1 MNRTKRR
8 IFECAMKLFAE
19 KGYDATSVEEIT
31 AVSGIAKGTLYYH
44 FEKKEDILTM
54 LLEEGMKL
62 LRNSIE
68 IKIRDCDK
76 CIDKIK
82 AVILLQIKITV
93 KYENFIN
100 LVFSQI
106 WGKEEKNIKCK
117 KCVFEYIK
125 ILEKIIKEGIEKG
138 EFYDG
143 NVEALASGI
152 FGVTCS
158 SLIYR
163 MKIGDKTD
171 VEQVY
176 NGFVDTV
183 VRGLSKEYNK
193 NKGLQKKIFL

>member
-1 MNRTKRR
+1 M
-8 IFECAMKLFAE
+8 
-19 KGYDATSVEEIT
+19 
-31 AVSGIAKGTLYYH
+31 
-44 FEKKEDILTM
+44 
-54 LLEEGMKL
+54 
-62 LRNSIE
+62 
-68 IKIRDCDK
+68 
-76 CIDKIK
+76 
-82 AVILLQIKITV
+82 
-93 KYENFIN
+93 
-100 LVFSQI
+100 FSQI

-143 NVEALASGI
+143 NIEALASGV

-163 MKIGDKTD
+163 MKIGEKTD

-183 VRGLSKEYNK
+183 VRGLSK
-193 NKGLQKKIFL
+193 

>member
-1 MNRTKRR
+1 MNKTKRK
-8 IFECAMKLFAE
+8 IFETSMKLFAE

-82 AVILLQIKITV
+82 AVILVQIKVTV

-143 NVEALASGI
+143 NIEALASGV

-163 MKIGDKTD
+163 MKIGEKTD

-183 VRGLSKEYNK
+183 VRGLSK
-193 NKGLQKKIFL
+193 

>member
-44 FEKKEDILTM
+44 FERKEDILIM

-68 IKIRDCDK
+68 IKIKDCNNNT
-76 CIDKIK
+76 DKIK
-82 AVILLQIKITV
+82 AVILVQVKVAV
-93 KYENFIN
+93 KYEHFIN

-117 KCVFEYIK
+117 QCVFEYIK
-125 ILEKIIKEGIEKG
+125 ILEKIIEAGIQNG
-138 EFYDG
+138 EFYEG
-143 NVEALASGI
+143 NIQALASGI

-163 MKIGDKTD
+163 MKIGEQMD
-171 VEQVY
+171 VKQVY

-183 VRGLSKEYNK
+183 IRGLRK
-193 NKGLQKKIFL
+193 Q

>member
-158 SLIYR
+158 SLIYKMR
-163 MKIGDKTD
+163 RGKDINIPELYAEIEKT
-171 VEQVY
+171 
-176 NGFVDTV
+176 
-183 VRGLSKEYNK
+183 
-193 NKGLQKKIFL
+193 FLRKLKR

>member
-1 MNRTKRR
+1 MNKTKRR

-31 AVSGIAKGTLYYH
+31 AVTGIAKGTLYYH
-44 FEKKEDILTM
+44 FEKKEDILNM
-54 LLEEGMKL
+54 LLEEGMRL

-68 IKIRDCDK
+68 IKIK
-76 CIDKIK
+76 NSNTATDKIK
-82 AVILLQIKITV
+82 AVILVQVKVTV

-100 LVFSQI
+100 LVLSQI
-106 WGKEEKNIKCK
+106 WGKDAKSRKCQK
-117 KCVFEYIK
+117 YVFEYIK
-125 ILEKIIKEGIEKG
+125 LLEDIIKDGIRSG

-143 NVEALASGI
+143 NVPALASGI

-163 MKIGDKTD
+163 MKIGEETN

-183 VRGLSKEYNK
+183 V
-193 NKGLQKKIFL
+193 KGLIA

>member
-19 KGYDATSVEEIT
+19 KGYDATSIEEIT